1 MNKQVSDKNIKYAV
15 FKVIV
20 DDNIKPSMQNIKIFM
35 SKVKEKYP
43 TANEKNISDAV
54 KMFYE
59 MEFEGYAYTYAK
71 LD

>member
-1 MNKQVSDKNIKYAV
+1 MNKQVSDKHINYAV

-59 MEFEGYAYTYAK
+59 MEYEGYAYTYAK